1 VRLPRADLSAA
12 APHLGALDPEDVM
25 REALVE
31 AEAAVAAGER
41 PIGAVVVVAGE
52 VVSRGR
58 SRQNELRS
66 QLAHAELEALQ
77 NGGDAV
83 WARYREAVLFTTVE
97 PCPLCLGAAVMAD
110 VPHVVYG
117 VQDPLVETRSLIDGS
132 PYVARHIETYCG
144 GVLEREA
151 RALVERY
158 RAELDDR

>member
-1 VRLPRADLSAA
+1 
-12 APHLGALDPEDVM
+12 M

-58 SRQNELRS
+58 SRQNEVRS

-77 NGGDAV
+77 NGGEAV
-83 WARYREAVLFTTVE
+83 WSRYREAVLFTTVE

-117 VQDPLVETRSLIDGS
+117 VHDPLVETRRLIDGS

-144 GVLEREA
+144 GVLEHEA
-151 RALVERY
+151 RALHERY
-158 RAELDDR
+158 RAERDDS